1 MSDNG
6 MGRATGGDILRVLN
20 LLLFNIY
27 MSLLSKLRH
36 FECIVDTDQLLNYKY
51 DKVHT
56 RLQMFMTEYFASS
69 NS

>member
-36 FECIVDTDQLLNYKY
+36 FECIVDTDQLLNINMIKFIQDYKC
-51 DKVHT
+51 
-56 RLQMFMTEYFASS
+56 L
-69 NS
+69 